1 MEEYKQRLK
10 RQNVLLWIGIVL
22 LVVLDVLVGIFWDSL
37 GFLDTRLMTE
47 RARHMQSMLLFGFL
61 VYFVVK
67 LVGNKRRL
75 KNLWQY
81 EEEARWQKDERRSPH
96 RGEGRQAGGGPGP
109 GGAGGGGVCCQLVQ
123 HGRVQRPVLHLGGL
137 CPAAVWLLALCPP
150 EILTAPPDVLQ

>member
-47 RARHMQSMLLFGFL
+47 S
-61 VYFVVK
+61 
-67 LVGNKRRL
+67 RL

-81 EEEARWQKDERRSPH
+81 EEEARWQKDERRILI
-96 RGEGRQAGGGPGP
+96 GEKAAKLAADAALAG
-109 GGAGGGGVCCQLVQ
+109 LVVAAFVVSLYNMDAFNALYYTLV
-123 HGRVQRPVLHLGGL
+123 GFVLLRFG
-137 CPAAVWLLALCPP
+137 CWLY
-150 EILTAPPDVLQ
+150 VRRKY

>member
-81 EEEARWQKDERRSPH
+81 EEEARWQKDERRISLYNMDMFN
-96 RGEGRQAGGGPGP
+96 ALYYT
-109 GGAGGGGVCCQLVQ
+109 LV
-123 HGRVQRPVLHLGGL
+123 GFVLLRFG
-137 CPAAVWLLALCPP
+137 CWLY
-150 EILTAPPDVLQ
+150 VRRKY